1 MVVLGAGDFEVRRFI
16 GRGCYS
22 IVYEVAKTTG
32 PDSGS
37 RYALKRFF
45 LENDSAVKC
54 VLRER
59 HILERLAVAD
69 YQSPFL
75 PVLFYSLWYNYSS
88 AFVLREGAGC
98 DLYDLL
104 CHVGYLSE
112 TNARFYVAE
121 VVCGLEHL
129 HSLQIVHLDI
139 KPENILFYP
148 NGHVFVSDLDR
159 SYDLTREGKPTLD
172 DFTGTPLFMAP
183 EIAKGEAIDVR
194 ADTWS
199 LAALV
204 AEMVSGPI
212 RPDAETTTQDFQRA
226 RNGTYSIRGLKSLS
240 KPLQSFFSACFQKN
254 YNQRPYLCDVKK
266 LRFLKPVDWIKVLN
280 RQTKPPYQAS
290 EIRHRPA
297 KEDSGPL
304 KSTDQRVL
312 SGAFSPHR
320 PVEFASS
327 RKKANKASKTPSPEP
342 VSDPRLSAV
351 ITPNLREHGYT
362 LESLDEKFQSF
373 NFAHPCLRTGDV
385 ENHELEVKV
394 QNGLSRMGLSE
405 SNHQPNKPVEIETLF
420 TGDMKVVEP
429 ETTNSPGLFR
439 RARRRGLSIG
449 D

>member
-1 MVVLGAGDFEVRRFI
+1 MVVLGAGDFEVNRFI

-22 IVYEVAKTTG
+22 IVYEVQKTTG
-32 PDSGS
+32 SDSGS

-59 HILERLAVAD
+59 LILERLALAD
-69 YQSPFL
+69 HQSPFL
-75 PVLFYSLWYNYSS
+75 PVLYYSLWCNYSS

-112 TNARFYVAE
+112 NNARFYVAE
-121 VVCGLEHL
+121 IVCGLEHL
-129 HSLQIVHLDI
+129 HSLNIVHLDI
-139 KPENILFYP
+139 KPENVLFYP
-148 NGHVFVSDLDR
+148 DGHVFVSDLDR
-159 SYDLTREGKPTLD
+159 SYDLKRREKPSLD

-183 EIAKGEAIDVR
+183 EVAKGEVIDVR

-212 RPDAETTTQDFQRA
+212 RPEAETTAQDFQRA
-226 RNGTYSIRGLKSLS
+226 RSGTFSIRGLKSFS

-254 YNQRPYLCDVKK
+254 YSQRPYLVDVKK
-266 LRFLKPVDWIKVLN
+266 LRFLKPIDWPRVLN
-280 RQTKPPYQAS
+280 RQCKPPYQAS

-297 KEDSGPL
+297 KEDCGPV

-320 PVEFASS
+320 PVQFASS
-327 RKKANKASKTPSPEP
+327 HKKTNKTMRTPSVEQTL
-342 VSDPRLSAV
+342 DPRLSAV
-351 ITPNLREHGYT
+351 ITPDLRKHGYT
-362 LESLDEKFQSF
+362 LEMLNEQFQSF
-373 NFAHPCLRTGDV
+373 NFVHPCLRGSDV
-385 ENHELEVKV
+385 ENRELQVKLKNSPC
-394 QNGLSRMGLSE
+394 QLGLSE
-405 SNHQPNKPVEIETLF
+405 SNHRSNKTAELENIF
-420 TGDMKVVEP
+420 TGNLKLLDPEP
-429 ETTNSPGLFR
+429 PSSPGLFR
-439 RARRRGLSIG
+439 RGRRRGLSIG